1 MKTQNS
7 RVELARQ
14 QILASADL
22 KRQIADTLAERTAQ
36 AAHLIA
42 QTLKSGHKVLVCGN
56 GGSAA
61 DAQHLAGELVG
72 RYKLAGR
79 AALPVL
85 ALSTDSSVLTCI
97 ANDFSYA
104 EVFSRQVEAFA
115 QPGDLVIGLST
126 SGGSANVLNAFRV
139 AHQRGSRTLALV
151 GGKVGPIGEEAGL
164 ALVIPSN
171 DTARIQECHIT
182 LIHTICE
189 IVEAEI
195 GTNDDSGVN

>member
-1 MKTQNS
+1 MDNQAHNI
-7 RVELARQ
+7 ELARR
-14 QILASADL
+14 QILASAEL
-22 KRQIADTLAERTAQ
+22 KRQIADTLAEPTAQ

-42 QTLKSGHKVLVCGN
+42 QTLQSGHKVLVCGN

-72 RYKLAGR
+72 RYKLPGR

-85 ALSTDSSVLTCI
+85 SLSTDSSVMTCI

-115 QPGDLVIGLST
+115 QAGDLVIGLST

-139 AHQRGSRTLALV
+139 ARQRGSRTLALV
-151 GGKVGPIGEEAGL
+151 GGKVGPIGEEADL
-164 ALVIPSN
+164 ALVVPSE

-195 GTNDDSGVN
+195 GANNDPRAD